1 MSILGIDYGDKR
13 IGVAITDELTG
24 SAHPLK
30 VIPTAVG
37 FKEINKI
44 IAEYGNVE
52 KLIVGMPY
60 NLKDEVAFKAKQVQV
75 WIEKL
80 KKEIKIPV
88 ETWDERF
95 STSEAK
101 DILLKAD
108 VSRKKRKEVID
119 KMAAC
124 IILQSYVEAERE
136 KQRKGS
142 SE

>member
-1 MSILGIDYGDKR
+1 MSLMGIDYGDKR

-30 VIPTAVG
+30 VVPNAIG
-37 FKEINKI
+37 ISEIKKLI
-44 IAEYGNVE
+44 SDYGNVE

-60 NLKDEVAFKAKQVQV
+60 NLKSEVAFKAKQVLV

-80 KKEIKIPV
+80 KKEVDIPV

-101 DILLKAD
+101 EILLGAD

-124 IILQSYVEAERE
+124 IILQSYVDAG
-136 KQRKGS
+136 KNPQKGI
-142 SE
+142 

>member
-1 MSILGIDYGDKR
+1 MSIIGIDYGDKK

-24 SAHPLK
+24 DAHPLK
-30 VIPTAVG
+30 VVPTAIG
-37 FKEINKI
+37 LKELKKL

-52 KLIVGMPY
+52 KLVVGMPY
-60 NLKDEVAFKAKQVQV
+60 NLKDEVAFKAKQVV
-75 WIEKL
+75 LWIDTL
-80 KKEIKIPV
+80 KKEVQLPV

-124 IILQSYVEAERE
+124 IILQSYLDAKKE
-136 KQRKGS
+136 KHQKGS
-142 SE
+142 GE

>member
-1 MSILGIDYGDKR
+1 MSIMGIDYGDKR

-30 VIPTAVG
+30 VIGNSLAI
-37 FKEINKI
+37 KEIKKL

-52 KLIVGMPY
+52 KLVIGMPY
-60 NLKDEVAFKAKQVQV
+60 NLKDEVAFKAKQVLV

-80 KKEIKIPV
+80 RAEISIPIV
-88 ETWDERF
+88 TWDERF
-95 STSEAK
+95 STSDAK
-101 DILLKAD
+101 DILIAAD

-124 IILQSYVEAERE
+124 IILQSYVDS
-136 KQRKGS
+136 RKGKIS
-142 SE
+142 GEI

>member
-1 MSILGIDYGDKR
+1 MSIMGIDYGDKR

-30 VIPTAVG
+30 VIPSAIG
-37 FKEINKI
+37 IKEIIKLA
-44 IAEYGNVE
+44 AEYGNVE
-52 KLIVGMPY
+52 KLVVGMPY
-60 NLKDEVAFKAKQVQV
+60 NLKSEVAFKAKQVV
-75 WIEKL
+75 AWIEKL
-80 KKEIKIPV
+80 KKETNIPV

-101 DILLKAD
+101 SILIGAD

-124 IILQSYVEAERE
+124 IILQSYVDSKKSERSLE
-136 KQRKGS
+136 
-142 SE
+142 

>member
-1 MSILGIDYGDKR
+1 MGIDYGDKR

-30 VIPTAVG
+30 VIGNSLAI
-37 FKEINKI
+37 KEIKKL

-52 KLIVGMPY
+52 KLVIGMPY
-60 NLKDEVAFKAKQVQV
+60 NLKDEVAFKAKQVLV

-80 KKEIKIPV
+80 RAEISIPIV
-88 ETWDERF
+88 TWDERF
-95 STSEAK
+95 STSDAK
-101 DILLKAD
+101 DILIAAD

-124 IILQSYVEAERE
+124 IILQSYVDS
-136 KQRKGS
+136 RKGKIS
-142 SE
+142 GEI

>member
-1 MSILGIDYGDKR
+1 MSLMGIDYGDKR

-30 VIPTAVG
+30 VIQNAVG
-37 FKEINKI
+37 IREIKKL
-44 IAEYGNVE
+44 AEEYGNVE
-52 KLIVGMPY
+52 KFVVGMPY
-60 NLKDEVAFKAKQVQV
+60 NLKSEVAFKAKQVLL
-75 WIEKL
+75 WIDKL
-80 KKEIKIPV
+80 KKEVNIPV

-101 DILLKAD
+101 DILINAD

-124 IILQSYVEAERE
+124 IILQSYVDAQ
-136 KQRKGS
+136 KSGKKGF
-142 SE
+142 

>member
-1 MSILGIDYGDKR
+1 MSILGIDYGAKR

-24 SAHPLK
+24 DAHPLK
-30 VIPTAVG
+30 VVSSAEGI
-37 FKEINKI
+37 KEIKKI

-52 KLIVGMPY
+52 KLVVGMPY
-60 NLKDEVAFKAKQVQV
+60 NLKDEVAFKAKQVQA

-80 KKEIKIPV
+80 KPEVNIQI

-101 DILLKAD
+101 EILLSRD

-119 KMAAC
+119 KLAAC
-124 IILQSYVEAERE
+124 VILQSYVNS
-136 KQRKGS
+136 KK
-142 SE
+142 

>member
-1 MSILGIDYGDKR
+1 MSIMGIDYGDKR

-30 VIPTAVG
+30 VVPTAIG
-37 FKEINKI
+37 LREISKL

-52 KLIVGMPY
+52 KLVVGMPY
-60 NLKDEVAFKAKQVQV
+60 NLKDEVAFKAKQVKL
-75 WIEKL
+75 WIETL
-80 KKEIKIPV
+80 KKEVKIPV

-95 STSEAK
+95 STAEAK

-124 IILQSYVEAERE
+124 IILQSYIDSGKE
-136 KQRKGS
+136 KK
-142 SE
+142 

>member
-1 MSILGIDYGDKR
+1 MSIMGIDYGDKR

-30 VIPTAVG
+30 VVG
-37 FKEINKI
+37 NSLAIKEIKKI

-52 KLIVGMPY
+52 KLVIGMPY
-60 NLKDEVAFKAKQVQV
+60 NLKDEVAFKAKQVLV

-80 KKEIKIPV
+80 RAEISIPIV
-88 ETWDERF
+88 TWDERF
-95 STSEAK
+95 STSDAK
-101 DILLKAD
+101 DILIAAD

-124 IILQSYVEAERE
+124 IILQSYVDS
-136 KQRKGS
+136 RKGKIS
-142 SE
+142 GEI